1 MFQEWL
7 HSERELLDLCCPH
20 LLAPHTCT
28 WHRHDEKWLPKGGW
42 GGLTNAKICWWFWQI
57 IQRPKVLTFPKGNQL
72 PWICKYFP
80 RNYFDPTRYVNL
92 RQNVPQS
99 AWEVKSYKP
108 KSMTLFS
115 FWGFPYHNPQQLM
128 KMQFIITMR
137 ADPPEPRP
145 AWRRQVSL
153 EFKQLFGQ
161 LLVLRKL

>member
-1 MFQEWL
+1 MARFVGDFVKLFKDQKFQLSQKVNNSPEFVNISL
-7 HSERELLDLCCPH
+7 ETILILQD
-20 LLAPHTCT
+20 
-28 WHRHDEKWLPKGGW
+28 
-42 GGLTNAKICWWFWQI
+42 
-57 IQRPKVLTFPKGNQL
+57 IQ
-72 PWICKYFP
+72 
-80 RNYFDPTRYVNL
+80 DNL
-92 RQNVPQS
+92 RQNVPQT

-108 KSMTLFS
+108 KSMTLFL

-161 LLVLRKL
+161 LLVLQKLLVNN